1 MPKFSGSYE
10 NWLEFRETFES
21 LVHQNEALTPIQRY
35 HYLRAS
41 LEGSAAQVIKSV
53 EFTAAGYEVAW
64 QTLCDRYNNAKLLV
78 HNHIKSIF
86 SLDIIT
92 KETSGKIRKL
102 VDDLS
107 KHLRSVEQLK
117 QNIENWDPLL
127 IFITA
132 SKLDPKTLV
141 EWEKY
146 SAEIEIPTLENLK
159 MFLRSR
165 ADLLETIEYRTN
177 SKSINEDKRRES
189 KQNSR
194 SLLSTSISCYYC
206 KKEHAIYSCEEFK
219 NLAVDKRIEFVRKA
233 RLCANCLRDNHVT
246 KKCKIGPC
254 TRCKSWHNTLL
265 HQDDHEKNTS
275 RASESNSE
283 RQEPKATVL
292 SSGIGK
298 LTPSYV
304 LLSTARVQVFD
315 RFEKPHF
322 ARVLLDSGSQS
333 CFITKSMCERL
344 GLQQENANLSVFG
357 ISNARSK
364 IQKKCDVNI
373 NSLHS
378 DFHANITC
386 FILSEITNV
395 YPKFSVSTRAL
406 NIPPDLNLAD
416 PEFDKSGPIDILIG
430 AELFWILLKS
440 NKKTCGKNNPI
451 LQETELGWII
461 SGLVGEACAQTKNL
475 M

>member
-1 MPKFSGSYE
+1 MLK
-10 NWLEFRETFES
+10 T
-21 LVHQNEALTPIQRY
+21 ATAMKT
-35 HYLRAS
+35 LRAVIDDAKLAEQHDERANFDDAYFKITAIAKIILTKYEEKDDNMS
-41 LEGSAAQVIKSV
+41 VHSSAAAFSN
-53 EFTAAGYEVAW
+53 VA
-64 QTLCDRYNNAKLLV
+64 CG
-78 HNHIKSIF
+78 S
-86 SLDIIT
+86 S
-92 KETSGKIRKL
+92 
-102 VDDLS
+102 
-107 KHLRSVEQLK
+107 
-117 QNIENWDPLL
+117 
-127 IFITA
+127 
-132 SKLDPKTLV
+132 
-141 EWEKY
+141 
-146 SAEIEIPTLENLK
+146 
-159 MFLRSR
+159 
-165 ADLLETIEYRTN
+165 
-177 SKSINEDKRRES
+177 
-189 KQNSR
+189 
-194 SLLSTSISCYYC
+194 ST
-206 KKEHAIYSCEEFK
+206 
-219 NLAVDKRIEFVRKA
+219 VDKRIEFVRKV

-283 RQEPKATVL
+283 RQEQKTTVL
-292 SSGIGK
+292 SSVIGK

-364 IQKKCDVNI
+364 IQKKMRQ
-373 NSLHS
+373 
-378 DFHANITC
+378 
-386 FILSEITNV
+386 ITNV

-461 SGLVGEACAQTKNL
+461 SGLVGEACAQTKTSCNL
-475 M
+475 NTNEELNNILSKFWEIEEGNLTKVLFGDELECENNFSETMRRESDGRFIVTLPLKLLNESYKKMRS